1 MKQNKLVAFIITF
14 ETALG
19 LCAQTAPPQ
28 SQPQTQSRR
37 ASSGAMKSSDE
48 TFLKKAAD
56 GGMAEVQLG
65 QLAQKNA
72 SNDQVKQFGQR
83 MVTDHS
89 KMNEDVKNLASTKG
103 ITLPSAP
110 SAKNKAAY
118 NRLAGKTGAE
128 FDKEYIT
135 MMIRDHK
142 EDIAEFQ
149 KEADSGTDPDVKALA
164 WKRAFSAGRGYRT
177 ARAWPPRNRVRAAR
191 RLELHPS
198 GF

>member
-1 MKQNKLVAFIITF
+1 
-14 ETALG
+14 
-19 LCAQTAPPQ
+19 
-28 SQPQTQSRR
+28 
-37 ASSGAMKSSDE
+37 MKSSDE

-72 SNDQVKQFGQR
+72 SNDAVKQFGQR

-164 WKRAFSAGRGYRT
+164 SQALPILQEHLRMAQDCAKQLGMS
-177 ARAWPPRNRVRAAR
+177 V
-191 RLELHPS
+191 S
-198 GF
+198 GDAPGNL